1 MSNADSQ
8 DQSACSQQWLE
19 DLRALKRRN
28 WRAWCLVSLFQ
39 AFARLGHRPRQWLGA
54 VLGTIAPL
62 LVRRRTRIVERNLQL
77 CFPDKS
83 ASERRSMMRAHFR
96 SLTQTI
102 IDRSVLWFGT
112 PEDIRDLVSLEG
124 LEHVRHAQQEKHNI
138 MLLAPHFV
146 GLDAS
151 ASRLTLEGPQG
162 ASIYAAQ
169 SDPDV
174 DALVRLGRGRFHQVH
189 LISRREG
196 VRGLIRK
203 IREGVPIYYLP
214 DMDLGRRGA
223 VFAPFFGIEAATQT
237 ATAQL
242 ARQFNMQVFPVLSF
256 RDPDTGRYLT
266 RVLPP
271 LTDFPGSTTTV
282 EQDTCAL
289 NRHIQDWI
297 EQAPEQYYW
306 VHRRFKSRPPGQDSL
321 YRQNHTNRKQTPS

>member
-1 MSNADSQ
+1 MNSPGSQ
-8 DQSACSQQWLE
+8 DWAGNTQQWLE
-19 DLRALKRRN
+19 DVQALKRRSV
-28 WRAWCLVSLFQ
+28 RAWFLVSMFQ
-39 AFARLGHRPRQWLGA
+39 VLARVGHTPRQWIGAALGA
-54 VLGTIAPL
+54 LSPL
-62 LVRRRTRIVERNLQL
+62 VVRRRARVVERNLEL
-77 CFPDKS
+77 CFPQKS
-83 ASERRSMMRAHFR
+83 AAERRLMMRAHFR
-96 SLTQTI
+96 SLAQTV
-102 IDRSVLWFGT
+102 IDRSVLWFGS
-112 PEDIRDLVSLEG
+112 PEDIRNLVHLEG
-124 LEHVRHAQQEKHNI
+124 LEHVRHAQQQQRNI

-151 ASRLTLEGPQG
+151 ASRLTLEGPEG
-162 ASIYAAQ
+162 ASIYAPQ
-169 SDPDV
+169 SDPEV

-196 VRGLIRK
+196 VRGLVRK

-223 VFAPFFGIEAATQT
+223 VFAPFFGVDAATQT

-256 RDPDTGRYLT
+256 RNPDTGQYLT
-266 RVLPP
+266 RLLPA
-271 LTDFPGSTTTV
+271 LKDFPGDDTTI
-282 EQDTCAL
+282 EQDTRTL

-321 YRQNHTNRKQTPS
+321 YLSRHTNFKQTQI